1 MKKQCFKEQIITEL
15 CNEKEIEKKDISYD
29 WITILKKGDIE
40 KKIVNYKID
49 ANSSISE
56 KIANDKYS
64 TYEVLKNYNIPIV
77 EHIVLFNENI
87 MPEYGFVNDG
97 YNILKN
103 NEKVVIKVNESSQGK
118 DVFLCDDSKQK
129 MKIVKELFERG
140 EKSLSVCPY
149 KEIIYEYR
157 AFYVYGKIE
166 YIYKKQ
172 KPFVIGDGI
181 STIKELID
189 KNLKYLKSPLKNIDL
204 NYIPKLDEK
213 IIVGWKHNLSEGA
226 IPIIIDN
233 QESIYEELKEIA
245 IKTAKVI
252 GLNFAAIDVIVT
264 DNQEVSVLEVNP
276 NFGINKFCELIP
288 EGYKIMKEMYSKVI
302 DKIFEE
308 GEKNENKK

>member
-1 MKKQCFKEQIITEL
+1 MKKQCFKEQIITEI
-15 CNEKEIEKKDISYD
+15 CNEKGIEKKDISYE
-29 WITILKKGDIE
+29 WITILKKGDIQ

-77 EHIVLFNENI
+77 EHTVLFNENI
-87 MPEYGFVNDG
+87 MPEYVFVNDD
-97 YNILKN
+97 YNVLKN
-103 NEKVVIKVNESSQGK
+103 NDKVVIKVNESSQGK
-118 DVFLCDDSKQK
+118 DVFLCDYSKQK
-129 MKIVKELFERG
+129 LKIVKELFAKG
-140 EKSLSVCPY
+140 EKSVSVCPY

-204 NYIPKLDEK
+204 NYIPKLEEK

-226 IPIIIDN
+226 IPIVIDKFDN
-233 QESIYEELKEIA
+233 DYKKIEDIA
-245 IKTAKVI
+245 LKTAKAI
-252 GLNFAAIDVIVT
+252 GLNMAAIDIIIT
-264 DNQEVSVLEVNP
+264 KNKEMFVLEVNP
-276 NFGINKFCELIP
+276 NFGISKFCEIIP
-288 EGYKIMKEMYSKVI
+288 EGYGKMKKLYSKVL
-302 DKIFEE
+302 DKIFEKE
-308 GEKNENKK
+308 